1 MLKKGYIT
9 HGWWN
14 RFLERQGDLSLR
26 RSDSTAHVRMNAI
39 NKETMEQYFSLLKDV
54 LDEHE
59 LHSAPAQ
66 VYNIDES
73 GIPFDYKVPN
83 VVAKTGSKKIRYR
96 QSGKKGQVTVVACAS
111 AVGQAIPPMII
122 FDAQNLN
129 HAWTKGEVPGTRYGL
144 SDTGWINADLFK
156 GWMVEH
162 FIQYAV
168 PGRPLLLLL
177 DGHSTHYQP
186 DVIRFARA
194 HNIIMLCLPPHTT
207 HESQPLDCGVFKPLK
222 SKWTAVCH
230 TYFQK
235 HPGKVITRFNF
246 NMLFSQAWLKS
257 LIPSNIIAGFKTSGI
272 FPYNPSSI
280 SIPTDD
286 TSSDKNDTQTD
297 EQDDD
302 EEELSHGSNGECAMS
317 SSETAL
323 DLPSAEG
330 ACELQCAE
338 LAHELTP
345 ANSLH
350 SGE

>member
-1 MLKKGYIT
+1 MCSS
-9 HGWWN
+9 W
-14 RFLERQGDLSLR
+14 
-26 RSDSTAHVRMNAI
+26 A
-39 NKETMEQYFSLLKDV
+39 
-54 LDEHE
+54 
-59 LHSAPAQ
+59 
-66 VYNIDES
+66 
-73 GIPFDYKVPN
+73 
-83 VVAKTGSKKIRYR
+83 
-96 QSGKKGQVTVVACAS
+96 
-111 AVGQAIPPMII
+111 
-122 FDAQNLN
+122 
-129 HAWTKGEVPGTRYGL
+129 
-144 SDTGWINADLFK
+144 
-156 GWMVEH
+156 
-162 FIQYAV
+162 
-168 PGRPLLLLL
+168 PLLLLL

-235 HPGKVITRFNF
+235 HPGKVIARFNF

-272 FPYNPSSI
+272 FPYNPSAI

-286 TSSDKNDTQTD
+286 TSSDKNDTQPD

-302 EEELSHGSNGECAMS
+302 EEELSHGCNGECAMS